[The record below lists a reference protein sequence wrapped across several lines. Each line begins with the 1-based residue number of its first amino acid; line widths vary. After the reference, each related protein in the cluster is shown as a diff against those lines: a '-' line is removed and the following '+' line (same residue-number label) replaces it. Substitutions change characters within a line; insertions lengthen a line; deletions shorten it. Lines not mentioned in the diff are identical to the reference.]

1 MNSDVSL
8 QSLARMIDHSL
19 LHPTLT
25 DEAISAGCEQSKKY
39 GVATV
44 CIKPYAIPLA
54 RRILDGSGVG
64 ICAVIAFPHGN
75 SMTDIKVKEAEAAV
89 QAGAGEIDMVVNVGK
104 VLGDAWEYVSSEIK
118 AVNDVVVS
126 NGGILKVIFEND
138 YLEDAHIIR
147 LCEICSQHAV
157 AFVKTST
164 GYGFVRQPN
173 GLYSYQGATDHHL
186 MLMRQHCAASVQI
199 KAAGGVRTLDDVLRV
214 RTLGVTRIG
223 ATATESILEE
233 AKRKGIR

>member
-1 MNSDVSL
+1 MNSDISL
-8 QSLARMIDHSL
+8 QALARMIDHSL

-25 DEAISAGCEQSKKY
+25 DEAISAGSDLAKKY
-39 GVATV
+39 GVATA

-54 RRILDGSGVG
+54 RQILDGSGVG

-75 SMTDIKVKEAEAAV
+75 SVTDIKVKEAEAAV
-89 QAGAGEIDMVVNVGK
+89 QAGASEIDMVVNVGK
-104 VLGDAWEYVSSEIK
+104 VLGGAWEYVSSEIK
-118 AVNDVVVS
+118 AVNEAVVR
-126 NGGILKVIFEND
+126 NGGILKVILEND

-147 LCEICSQHAV
+147 LCELCSQHAV

-186 MLMRQHCAASVQI
+186 KLMRQHCAASVQI
-199 KAAGGVRTLDDVLRV
+199 KAAGGVRTLEDVLRV
-214 RTLGVTRIG
+214 RALGVTRIG
-223 ATATESILEE
+223 ATATENILEE
-233 AKRKGIR
+233 AKQRGIK